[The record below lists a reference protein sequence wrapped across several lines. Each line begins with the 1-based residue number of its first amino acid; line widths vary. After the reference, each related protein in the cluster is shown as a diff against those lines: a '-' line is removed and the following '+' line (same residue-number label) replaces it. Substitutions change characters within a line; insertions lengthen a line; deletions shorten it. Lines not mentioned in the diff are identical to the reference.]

1 MGDFLK
7 GFGKGIL
14 YIFVLPFLIVILAL
28 YGAYG
33 LIAFIVLFFR
43 SIILFFSGRSL
54 QDDLPEDIKAKEI
67 LEGPK
72 VASETLNATP
82 APEKEPEPF
91 SVYQPSVDPFS
102 TKASTTDPYRAPTVE
117 EGLFGKKE
125 EKVEPKAEPVHA
137 EEVIDESSKEIHT
150 AEIAQE
156 DIQTKLDEIEKPRS
170 IFEDKNVET
179 PVQEIKTSNEDV
191 YKPLGE
197 DDFDMNEIAKDDEI
211 DDSLDSGVSFD
222 DF

>member
-14 YIFVLPFLIVILAL
+14 YIFVLPFLIVVLAL
-28 YGAYG
+28 YGIYG

-43 SIILFFSGRSL
+43 SIFLFFSGRSL
-54 QDDLPEDIKAKEI
+54 QDDLPEDIRAKEI

-82 APEKEPEPF
+82 TQEKESEPF
-91 SVYQPSVDPFS
+91 SVYQPSIDPFS
-102 TKASTTDPYRAPTVE
+102 TKASTTDPYHAPTVE

-125 EKVEPKAEPVHA
+125 EKSEPVHA
-137 EEVIDESSKEIHT
+137 EEVIEDSSNEIHT
-150 AEIAQE
+150 AEIAHDDVQK
-156 DIQTKLDEIEKPRS
+156 KLEEEKPRS
-170 IFEDKNVET
+170 IFEDKNIET